1 MTFKDRLKLQPIGI
15 SYEQTG
21 KDSCLRFVCMLNLF
35 ADAQSEIENI
45 KCLISKSFIL
55 SWTRELSLAE
65 DTELDIMHTADSAID
80 KLLSTLS
87 TEVSV
92 YLLINDIIKAAHIHV
107 LRYDCLLWRM
117 VNLPVMLCRSM
128 MGKIGY

>member
-1 MTFKDRLKLQPIGI
+1 
-15 SYEQTG
+15 
-21 KDSCLRFVCMLNLF
+21 MLNLF

-92 YLLINDIIKAAHIHV
+92 YHLINDIIKAAHIHV

-117 VNLPVMLCRSM
+117 VNLPVILCRSM
-128 MGKIGY
+128 TGKIGY

>member
-1 MTFKDRLKLQPIGI
+1 
-15 SYEQTG
+15 
-21 KDSCLRFVCMLNLF
+21 MLNLF
-35 ADAQSEIENI
+35 VDAQSEIENI

-65 DTELDIMHTADSAID
+65 DTELDIIHTADSAID

-92 YLLINDIIKAAHIHV
+92 YHIINDIIKAAHIHV
-107 LRYDCLLWRM
+107 LRYDCLL
-117 VNLPVMLCRSM
+117 
-128 MGKIGY
+128 